1 MAREGGIERI
11 NACKKHYM
19 SLSLL
24 HTGLG
29 LSLLFAEGLE
39 LDEKTHWQIHR
50 HAPWSACVSLLCVC
64 VCVCVCV
71 SLYVWVHVC
80 ISVFVCV
87 RHTPPQPCSLRISL
101 QEWDPTRICN
111 TFSFLP
117 FKQVAGCFNKD
128 TWISSEL
135 RSRSTELQYIAYPIT
150 VSCLAETNGLIH
162 PLEGFLVWL
171 NCLDWSCLMVL

>member
-19 SLSLL
+19 SLSSPHWPWVVSSVCRRSWARWKDPLAN
-24 HTGLG
+24 TPAC
-29 LSLLFAEGLE
+29 SLKCL
-39 LDEKTHWQIHR
+39 R
-50 HAPWSACVSLLCVC
+50 VSFVCVC
-64 VCVCVCV
+64 VCVCVC
-71 SLYVWVHVC
+71 VWVHVC

-87 RHTPPQPCSLRISL
+87 RHTPQPCSLRISL

-117 FKQVAGCFNKD
+117 FKQVACCFNKD

-135 RSRSTELQYIAYPIT
+135 RSRSTELQYIAYSIT
-150 VSCLAETNGLIH
+150 VSCLAETNCLIH
-162 PLEGFLVWL
+162 PLEGFLVCL
-171 NCLDWSCLMVL
+171 NCLNWSCLMVL